1 MQPPQVRESLDK
13 LLMNQITD
21 ERKSKKILMIG
32 EKRVTSEFSS
42 SRSRERELVKKN
54 KNPLFMKNKESR
66 GNSARKLKGNNINK
80 ELAKKYAGKFEMGK
94 VIVQNF
100 N

>member
-1 MQPPQVRESLDK
+1 MFV
-13 LLMNQITD
+13 NQTTD
-21 ERKSKKILMIG
+21 DRKSKKIMMIG

-54 KNPLFMKNKESR
+54 KNPLFMKNKEGS
-66 GNSARKLKGNNINK
+66 GGKNSARKGKGGSINK

-94 VIVQNF
+94 VGYLIYHNCF
-100 N
+100 R